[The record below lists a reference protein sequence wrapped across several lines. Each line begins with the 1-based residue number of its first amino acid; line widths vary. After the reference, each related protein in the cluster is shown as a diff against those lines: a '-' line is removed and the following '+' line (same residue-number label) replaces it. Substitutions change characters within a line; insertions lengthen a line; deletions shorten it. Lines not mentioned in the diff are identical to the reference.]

1 MQLLAVVVPPPE
13 VVRDVLEAAH
23 RLCSTPE
30 AATDEPRRGLLGR
43 LRGRRDAAPPVAAPT
58 LRPTTPEAVFVRL
71 ATFGNVTGS
80 DAGTLADALGSAA
93 GTWPAPVL
101 HVGRLRV
108 TEAEPHVVT
117 ADLDGDVDALRDIHR
132 NVNEVA
138 RQQRFFLDRR
148 GFRSELALGSI
159 GAPEGSDV
167 DGGLVGL
174 TGIAGTEV
182 PHDGAHWS
190 PAHVTLVRTS
200 FAAGATTYAEVARI
214 ALAHGA
220 GEPAPDPNG

>member
-101 HVGRLRV
+101 HIGRLRV

-148 GFRSELALGSI
+148 GFRSEMVLGTMRVDDESAPPLAG
-159 GAPEGSDV
+159 V
-167 DGGLVGL
+167 
-174 TGIAGTEV
+174 EV
-182 PHDGAHWS
+182 PFRGAYWS
-190 PAHVTLVRTS
+190 PSHVSLLRATYG
-200 FAAGATTYAEVARI
+200 AGGTTFTEYARI
-214 ALAHGA
+214 ELGDDAT
-220 GEPAPDPNG
+220 EPVAPG